1 MSKILETNF
10 IEEIKESYIDYSLSV
25 LLSRALPDVRDGLK
39 PVQRRILY
47 AMYDLNLTPNSS
59 FKKCATI
66 VGEVIG
72 KYHPHGDSSVYE
84 ALVRMAQNFTMNYPL
99 VWGQGNF
106 GSIDG
111 DPPAAYRYTEAKLT
125 EIGLLM
131 LQDIELDTVDFRP
144 NFDELEKEPVVL
156 PSAFP
161 NLLVNGSSGIAVGM
175 VTNIPPHNLREICEA
190 CVKIIDNPN
199 VSIKEILE
207 IVKGPDFPTGGI
219 VYTSKIIK
227 SIYSSGK
234 GILKI
239 EGKYKIENMN
249 KKDYFVI
256 YEIPYS
262 VNKSKLV
269 REIAEAIKNK
279 KIPDVTDVVDQSNNQ
294 EIKILLELKNPYNE
308 KQILNYLRS
317 FTSFR
322 TTFYCAFIAVDGHI
336 PKQYSILELLQNF
349 INHRRNVIQRKTKT
363 ILENISKKTF
373 LLKALIKA
381 TENIDKVIE
390 IIKTSKDYK
399 SAAFNLISFLQVSHK
414 QAEYIL
420 NLQLH
425 RLTKL
430 ETNKLLQEYNQNILK
445 IQELSEILDN
455 TKKLDEIL
463 KNELIYLKNKYA
475 VERKTYISF
484 SDDFKEVK
492 KEKPQV
498 VEDLAIFSFS
508 NGYIY
513 SYKASNKDKALANLS
528 NYNYITSILETGSQ
542 SKTLVFLSNGKYSLL
557 NIGKMIDS
565 SIFVPRFFKASDNTK
580 AVFLIT
586 TRKISKSSY
595 LLVATKKGMV
605 KLVNTRE
612 LINANRIST
621 YIKLDEDD
629 EVIKVILT
637 SKENIILGITE
648 KGYLF
653 KVKTQ
658 EIPEYSKNAKGVKI
672 ALLKDNDNLLIVENI
687 NELFDTF
694 VVILTQNGI
703 MKINTK
709 DVELINR
716 GKKLT
721 EKNKVLPKNEKL
733 KSIPQTSI
741 GILSKDKTK
750 VNFVIT
756 ENQVSIIRLP
766 EELGEANLINLV
778 SGY

>member
-10 IEEIKESYIDYSLSV
+10 TEEIKDSYIDYSLSV

-47 AMYDLNLTPNSS
+47 AMYDLNLTPNTG

-99 VWGQGNF
+99 IWGQGNF

-111 DPPAAYRYTEAKLT
+111 DPPAAYRYTEAKLS

-144 NFDELEKEPVVL
+144 NFDETEKEPVVL
-156 PSAFP
+156 PSVFP
-161 NLLVNGSSGIAVGM
+161 NLLVNGSNGIAVGM
-175 VTNIPPHNLREICEA
+175 VTNIPPHNLGEICDA
-190 CVKIIDNPN
+190 CIKIIDDPN
-199 VSIKEILE
+199 ISIKEILE

-227 SIYSSGK
+227 SIYSTGK

-239 EGKYKIENMN
+239 EGKYRIENIN

-262 VNKSKLV
+262 VNKSKIV
-269 REIAEAIKNK
+269 KEIAEAIKDK
-279 KIPDVTDVVDQSNNQ
+279 KIPDVTDVIDQSNNQ
-294 EIKILLELKNPYNE
+294 EMKILLELKNQYNE
-308 KQILNYLRS
+308 KQVLNYLRN

-322 TTFYCAFIAVDGHI
+322 TTFYCAFIAVDGYI

-349 INHRRNVIQRKTKT
+349 INHRKNVIKRKTKT

-381 TENIDKVIE
+381 TKNIDKVIE
-390 IIKTSKDYK
+390 IIKTSNDYK
-399 SAAFNLISFLQVSHK
+399 SAALNLISLLQISYK

-430 ETNKLLQEYNQNILK
+430 EINKLINEYNQNLLK
-445 IQELSEILDN
+445 IQELSQILDN
-455 TKKLDEIL
+455 PNKLDEIL
-463 KNELIYLKNKYA
+463 KEELIYLKNEYA
-475 VERKTYISF
+475 FERKTYISS

-492 KEKPQV
+492 IEKPQI
-498 VEDLAIFSFS
+498 VEDLSIFSFS

-513 SYKASNKDKALANLS
+513 FFKASNKDKALTNLS
-528 NYNYITSILETGSQ
+528 NYNYITSILEISSQ
-542 SKTLVFLSNGKYSLL
+542 NKILVFLSNGKYSLL
-557 NIGKMIDS
+557 NVSKMIDS
-565 SIFVPRFFKASDNTK
+565 SIFVPRFFKALDNTK
-580 AVFLIT
+580 AIFLLAI
-586 TRKISKSSY
+586 RKISKFPY
-595 LLVATKKGMV
+595 LLVATKKGIA
-605 KLVNTRE
+605 K
-612 LINANRIST
+612 LINTKELLDTNRIST

-629 EVIKVILT
+629 EVIKIIPIH
-637 SKENIILGITE
+637 KENIILGITE

-653 KVKTQ
+653 KVKAE
-658 EIPEYSKNAKGVKI
+658 EIPEYSKNAKGAKI
-672 ALLKDNDNLLIVENI
+672 ASLKDDDNLLIIENI
-687 NELFDTF
+687 NELYDTF
-694 VVILTQNGI
+694 VVILTQSTI
-703 MKINTK
+703 IKINTK
-709 DVELINR
+709 EVELVTR
-716 GKKLT
+716 GKNLT

-750 VNFVIT
+750 MNIVVT
-756 ENQVSIIRLP
+756 ENQVSMIRLP
-766 EELGEANLINLV
+766 EELDEANLVNFV